1 MVRINYAVGIG
12 LYMIPSNLVLQVG
25 VIQKYNN
32 NLVIAD
38 DSTEIG
44 GNKDINPV
52 DTAAAVNRLD
62 SAEALNPVDSAAKQ
76 NSTGISPAERGTGI
90 AFVVLFSIFN
100 TLFPVI
106 STAKSRKSIIRC
118 LEKNSTSSPAFLKR
132 KLISPPN
139 IPGKETIAFLAKPRS
154 QLAIFINCRLTLSVK
169 VFSSGGSGVAVGVG
183 CTARKKGKR

>member
-1 MVRINYAVGIG
+1 MSSKTSLTCKNRKFVFQFPKAYENTKMVRINYAVGIG

-76 NSTGISPAERGTGI
+76 NSTGISPAERETGI
-90 AFVVLFSIFN
+90 AFVVLFFY
-100 TLFPVI
+100 F
-106 STAKSRKSIIRC
+106 
-118 LEKNSTSSPAFLKR
+118 
-132 KLISPPN
+132 
-139 IPGKETIAFLAKPRS
+139 
-154 QLAIFINCRLTLSVK
+154 
-169 VFSSGGSGVAVGVG
+169 
-183 CTARKKGKR
+183 